1 MDEGAADFNLEKT
14 SSNKGASTNMEKTG
28 ANKGASISMESTCA
42 INLDKTGALV
52 GATINL
58 ENTSADEGANVS
70 MDSNSG
76 KPEPAT
82 TKAVQQKD
90 QDISNENKPNAISE
104 SSVAVGEAENN
115 DGTKDNE
122 DAEMGGGASN
132 SAKPEPATTK
142 TVQQKDQDISNKNK
156 PNAIGESAMAVGEAA
171 NNDDKKDNEDAEI
184 GGGASNSGKP
194 EPATTKTVQQKDQD
208 ISNKD
213 KPIAIGECAMALDE
227 AENNDD
233 TKDNE
238 DAEMGDGAIKEETV
252 GQILE
257 PVKDR
262 REVVEDL
269 SADKK
274 DDDAETTA
282 PLDNVMVSF
291 LDLRASPITHLC
303 PQSVTSVFQSV
314 R

>member
-1 MDEGAADFNLEKT
+1 MKGMLSTNRKPGLKFAVKLYMFALLKKCNYFFSEINKWMIPLRHNKLMDEGAADFNLEKT
-14 SSNKGASTNMEKTG
+14 SSNKAASTSMEKTG

-42 INLDKTGALV
+42 INLDKTEALV
-52 GATINL
+52 GASINL

-90 QDISNENKPNAISE
+90 QDISNKNKPNAIGE
-104 SSVAVGEAENN
+104 SAMAVGEAENN

-122 DAEMGGGASN
+122 DAEM
-132 SAKPEPATTK
+132 
-142 TVQQKDQDISNKNK
+142 
-156 PNAIGESAMAVGEAA
+156 
-171 NNDDKKDNEDAEI
+171 

-257 PVKDR
+257 PEKER